1 MKIWQEI
8 NRRPGRTIKMKT
20 TITVLNMLLVF
31 AVFMTGCS
39 GDSKPPAGGHV
50 DTGFA
55 DLVLKLEPDPPLA
68 LRDTV
73 LTAYVKDSDG
83 KQLTNAEVV
92 FDLSMP
98 GMYHGENRPVGGESE
113 PGVYRGEGVFTMGG
127 KWLIKVEVK
136 APGVDVVRK
145 FYTVVE
151 GG

>member
-1 MKIWQEI
+1 M
-8 NRRPGRTIKMKT
+8 R
-20 TITVLNMLLVF
+20 ITVTALSLVVVF
-31 AVFMTGCS
+31 AVFMTGCK
-39 GDSKPPAGGHV
+39 GDSKPPNGEHV

-55 DLVLKLEPDPPLA
+55 DVVLKLEPDPPLA
-68 LRDTV
+68 LKDTV

-83 KQLTNAEVV
+83 RQLTGAAVV

-98 GMYHGENRPVGGESE
+98 GMYHGENRPVGAESE